1 MCALGVF
8 PIFVD
13 NDPSK
18 EQLLIKHRDYS
29 RTSTDCFFT
38 TMATSLAHSGHLS
51 VHTFIPQCFNLSTVA
66 TFFCPQDG
74 RFPGGYST
82 AVFPEWGGAAR
93 PLIPLTLF
101 KTNIADFP
109 TLLTEF

>member
-29 RTSTDCFFT
+29 RTSTDCFFA

-82 AVFPEWGGAAR
+82 AVFPGWGSAAR
-93 PLIPLTLF
+93 PLIP
-101 KTNIADFP
+101 
-109 TLLTEF
+109 